1 MPITADRKQRAGS
14 GLSGEQARKATQFAL
29 LKLLLRECLKKRDRE
44 QANAIA
50 SGSLIPTIIKDSL
63 ENVFYGI
70 IKSIANVSDL
80 SARLGDL
87 QAFNEDLIQ
96 VKKKGD
102 DST

>member
-1 MPITADRKQRAGS
+1 VPQ
-14 GLSGEQARKATQFAL
+14 E
-29 LKLLLRECLKKRDRE
+29 ERE